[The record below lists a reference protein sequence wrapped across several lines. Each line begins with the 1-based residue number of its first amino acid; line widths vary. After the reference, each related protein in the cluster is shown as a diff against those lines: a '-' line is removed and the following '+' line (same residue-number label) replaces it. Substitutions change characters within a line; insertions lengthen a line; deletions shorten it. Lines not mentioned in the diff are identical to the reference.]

1 MNPVNVMFPD
11 SLPTFVVGIGASA
24 GGLDALERFF
34 RAMPVDSGMAFV
46 VIQHLS
52 PDFKSL
58 MAEQLERY
66 TTMPA
71 ISVTDRKKI
80 APNMIYLLPPKKNMV
95 IEGDDLICTD
105 RPSDKV
111 LSLPI
116 NAFFAHWQQPG
127 AKKLLQ
133 LYFLEL
139 GRTAALELWMCE
151 SEAVSF

>member
-34 RAMPVDSGMAFV
+34 RAMPVDSGMVFV
-46 VIQHLS
+46 VIQHFS

-71 ISVTDRKKI
+71 ISVIDRKK
-80 APNMIYLLPPKKNMV
+80 LR
-95 IEGDDLICTD
+95 LI
-105 RPSDKV
+105 
-111 LSLPI
+111 
-116 NAFFAHWQQPG
+116 
-127 AKKLLQ
+127 
-133 LYFLEL
+133 
-139 GRTAALELWMCE
+139 
-151 SEAVSF
+151 